1 MHERKAP
8 EELRRIWPERQRII
22 DLWRHWE
29 AVRAEAMAPA
39 PVIISASGKGRK
51 NYHSGSSQ
59 AARIEEAAD
68 LELRIRELAL
78 NYMERREAVLD
89 KVHALTDA
97 AGVEILYRHFFR
109 HETLKDIGRAIGY
122 EYHHLCRL
130 YGRAL
135 EEYREKFPEARPDA
149 QEGEPKNKVEPRG
162 NQEEQP
168 E

>member
-1 MHERKAP
+1 MNERKAP

-22 DLWRHWE
+22 DLWRHWK

-59 AARIEEAAD
+59 AAKIEKALD
-68 LELRIRELAL
+68 MELRIRELAL
-78 NYMERREAVLD
+78 DYMERREAVLD

-97 AGVEILYRHFFR
+97 AGIEILYRHFFW
-109 HETLKDIGRAIGY
+109 HELLKDIARAMGY
-122 EYHHLCRL
+122 EYRHLRKL

-149 QEGEPKNKVEPRG
+149 REGEPEKPD
-162 NQEEQP
+162 
-168 E
+168 